1 MCQSGVC
8 PSSERLH
15 MTDSKSFKWDICA
28 WCHFSTQQIS
38 RSIWSVRTD
47 NSFQRSHHKLPTK
60 SVITP
65 ARPRRAVEM
74 TNELRDGKL
83 VWVGGES
90 RVWSQRRNVFF
101 FFFLPTFF
109 LFVVPTLNTATLIRR
124 NCRGIT
130 HVKEANLINSLFYVL
145 CVLPLCTWLLWKDG
159 SFAKRTKEP
168 LENLFFIYINRN
180 KINMPVQ
187 MLTALSSEVQHI
199 TVNININIHHY
210 GDWKRL
216 SGCCMGG
223 LTGFTGFIIGPRS
236 STPPITSLI
245 NSFRSLALT
254 VVE

>member
-1 MCQSGVC
+1 MENWFG
-8 PSSERLH
+8 
-15 MTDSKSFKWDICA
+15 
-28 WCHFSTQQIS
+28 
-38 RSIWSVRTD
+38 
-47 NSFQRSHHKLPTK
+47 
-60 SVITP
+60 
-65 ARPRRAVEM
+65 
-74 TNELRDGKL
+74 
-83 VWVGGES
+83 WVG
-90 RVWSQRRNVFF
+90 RVGYEASVAMFF

-159 SFAKRTKEP
+159 SFAKHTKEP

-210 GDWKRL
+210 GD
-216 SGCCMGG
+216 
-223 LTGFTGFIIGPRS
+223 
-236 STPPITSLI
+236 
-245 NSFRSLALT
+245 
-254 VVE
+254 